1 MKIIDGLRNAFKPSG
16 RQHAA
21 DLTGRNHDPYRSA
34 IGRGDVSFKQ
44 LIERYKTDPLFHMII
59 NVNTD
64 YTAGRG
70 FHLSKSD
77 DSGKSEQALKL
88 IEDWAEDNDL
98 DMLLQGVAQDGWIC
112 GNAFLRWTVDGGVKK
127 LPVSEFY
134 QVNVDSE
141 DNPISYRR
149 TRDGNSLTDMPAD
162 QIMHFCI
169 KPLDDT
175 HFGEGIGQIMERQG
189 LGYTDPHDGTMR
201 RRSSLFAIQEMLTD
215 VLSKM
220 TYGGLPRFAVNVE
233 NGDKKTM
240 DDITRKLGKLS
251 PLQHLVSN
259 SKLDVK
265 EVALSPSNKFDSL
278 FQHLNNQGVLASGS
292 PLPTLWKDMS
302 SFSYNSS
309 ENAIDSMIPEIDS
322 FKRAL
327 KRFVER
333 QIFKPIL
340 EANNLEWKKHK
351 VSLDWGPLDEP
362 NMEDIKTMWEILKDP
377 AFSDRIDPADIITML
392 QELGYPIKTLDPPA
406 REEPESMAP
415 EEAAETAADA
425 FKHSIE
431 GQKAAAEL
439 ETLKAKEAAFKAVK
453 ERYDR
458 AR

>member
-1 MKIIDGLRNAFKPSG
+1 MKIVDNLRNAFRPSS
-16 RQHAA
+16 RQHAS
-21 DLTGRNHDPYRSA
+21 DLTGRKHDAYRSA
-34 IGRGDVSFKQ
+34 IGRGDVSFKR
-44 LIERYKTDPLFHMII
+44 LIQRYKTDPLFHMIVNI
-59 NVNTD
+59 NTD

-70 FHLSKSD
+70 YHLSKFD

-88 IEDWAEDNDL
+88 IEDWAEENDL
-98 DMLLQGVAQDGWIC
+98 DMILQGIAQDGWIC
-112 GNAFLRWTVDGGVKK
+112 GNAFCKWTTDGMIKK

-141 DNPISYRR
+141 DNPVSYRR
-149 TRDGNSLTDMPAD
+149 TRDGNSLTDVPASE
-162 QIMHFCI
+162 ILHFTF

-175 HFGEGIGQIMERQG
+175 HFGEGIGQIMDRDG
-189 LGYTDPHDGTMR
+189 MGYTDPHDGTVR
-201 RRSSLFAIQEMLTD
+201 TRSSLFAINEMLTD

-220 TYGGLPRFAVNVE
+220 IYGGLPRFAVNVE
-233 NGDKKTM
+233 NGGKEVMNDLTKKM
-240 DDITRKLGKLS
+240 GKLA

-259 SKLDVK
+259 SKLDIK
-265 EVALSPSNKFDSL
+265 EVALSPSNKFDAL
-278 FQHLNNQGVLASGS
+278 FQHVNNQGVLASGS

-327 KRFVER
+327 RRFVER

-340 EANNLEWKKHK
+340 EVNGLEWKKHK

-362 NMEDIKTMWEILKDP
+362 GMEDIKNMWDILKDP
-377 AFSDRIDPADIITML
+377 AFADRIDPADIITML
-392 QELGYPIKTLDPPA
+392 QELGYPIKTLDPKP
-406 REEPESMAP
+406 REEPDP
-415 EEAAETAADA
+415 KEAAEMAADT

-439 ETLKAKEAAFKAVK
+439 ETLKAKQDAYNAVK
-453 ERYDR
+453 ERYNNVR
-458 AR
+458 KS